1 MAAIYAASNFFF
13 VDVTDFE
20 MRIVISANAVFK
32 AALFANI
39 ATPNHFTFAAMFAKF
54 AIRANTI
61 RKTCAQHHRIAL

>member
-1 MAAIYAASNFFF
+1 MTAIYAASNFFF

-20 MRIVISANAVFK
+20 MGIVPGANAVLK

-39 ATPNHFTFAAMFAKF
+39 AMPNHFAFAAMLAKF